1 MSSCLSLFPPK
12 EKLALQN
19 VSSPLWLDTLERKTV
34 SIFGVLRACFSC
46 FLLGLFI
53 FTPQSGNAQSSPKT
67 VLIASEGPIPQESQL
82 VRDLRKS
89 QDSLSATV
97 ILAAY
102 CEQQAKAGYADCHWT
117 DLKYSE
123 ESLSFVL
130 AVGPI
135 FILKSLQ
142 LQDLPPQYRQQA
154 GIDRLIR
161 KAKPL
166 QWPQVN
172 EALDL
177 VIDLYQNEGYPFA
190 AFRDLQLAYDPLGS
204 DTINTEVRYQFEPGP
219 LITVDSIFIKGNPR
233 EKDAFIHSL
242 TRYFPGDAYNQKRI
256 DEIPRILN
264 NSIYYEKV
272 GPPKISFTA
281 DESAYMT
288 IEVQRK
294 KAGKFDLLLGI
305 LPPVND
311 PDNRNQR
318 VQITGTVDV
327 LLVSPLRFGE
337 IIQLKYDKLTSTS
350 QQTDFQLVLPYLFRT
365 PLRLEASFNLLKQ
378 EEDFLNINAQAGGRY
393 AFSPFLSAQFY
404 YRTRD
409 TRLILENLNDT
420 TLSDLDQLDGNRQLL
435 GVGFQYENLDYRFNP
450 ASGWDAKLEIGIGR
464 RQVRQNVNLKPE
476 LYEGITLS
484 QSTREVDLSLKWYYS
499 VAPRHVIH
507 LANRTYWLDMDQIF
521 RNDQLQVG
529 GARSIRGF
537 NENAFLT
544 DFYTFF
550 TAEYRL
556 QLERNSFLFGF
567 ADYAYVQDRALGE
580 LVHPF
585 GFGLGMNYG
594 TPAGI
599 ISISYAIGTSENVP
613 FQPARGRIHIGLVN
627 QF

>member
-1 MSSCLSLFPPK
+1 MVLSLPLPLQSVVYPPLK
-12 EKLALQN
+12 GAGEGTDFQIN
-19 VSSPLWLDTLERKTV
+19 TV
-34 SIFGVLRACFSC
+34 YRLPFLLSC
-46 FLLGLFI
+46 FLVCLFT
-53 FTPQSGNAQSSPKT
+53 FLPYSGNAQSSWQVEH
-67 VLIASEGPIPQESQL
+67 VLIASERPITATKSL
-82 VRDLRKS
+82 IRDLRKS
-89 QDSLSATV
+89 QDSLSASI
-97 ILAAY
+97 ILTTY
-102 CEQQAKAGYADCHWT
+102 CEQQAKAGYADCHWE
-117 DLKYSE
+117 DLQLKGN
-123 ESLSFVL
+123 SLSL
-130 AVGPI
+130 KLELGAL
-135 FILKSLQ
+135 FIVESLQ

-154 GIDRLIR
+154 SIDRLVR
-161 KAKPL
+161 KAEPL
-166 QWPQVN
+166 QWPQIS
-172 EALDL
+172 EALDI

-190 AFRDLQLAYDPLGS
+190 AFRDLEINYTPLS
-204 DTINTEVRYQFEPGP
+204 PDTMATDIRYQFDPGP
-219 LITVDSIFIKGNPR
+219 LITVDSIFIQGNPR
-233 EKDAFIHSL
+233 EKETFIHSL

-272 GPPKISFTA
+272 GQPEISFTA

-288 IEVQRK
+288 LNVQRK
-294 KAGKFDLLLGI
+294 KAGKFDVLLGI

-318 VQITGTVDV
+318 VQVTGTVDI
-327 LLVSPLRFGE
+327 LLVSPLRLGE

-350 QQTDFQLVLPYLFRT
+350 QQTDLKLVLPYLFRT
-365 PLRLEASFNLLKQ
+365 PLRLEGSFNLLKQ

-409 TRLILENLNDT
+409 TRLILETLNDT
-420 TLSDLDQLDGNRQLL
+420 TLQDLDQLDGNRQLV
-435 GVGFQYENLDYRFNP
+435 GVGFKYENLDYRFNP
-450 ASGWDAKLEIGIGR
+450 ASGWDANLEIGLGR
-464 RQVRQNVNLKPE
+464 RQIRQNVNLSPE
-476 LYEGITLS
+476 LYEGININ

-521 RNDQLQVG
+521 RNDQRQVG

-537 NENAFLT
+537 NENAFFT

-580 LVHPF
+580 LLHPF
-585 GFGLGMNYG
+585 GVGLGMNYG

-599 ISISYAIGTSENVP
+599 ISISYAIGTSENLP

>member
-1 MSSCLSLFPPK
+1 M
-12 EKLALQN
+12 
-19 VSSPLWLDTLERKTV
+19 
-34 SIFGVLRACFSC
+34 
-46 FLLGLFI
+46 
-53 FTPQSGNAQSSPKT
+53 
-67 VLIASEGPIPQESQL
+67 
-82 VRDLRKS
+82 RKS
-89 QDSLSATV
+89 QDSLSASI
-97 ILAAY
+97 ILANY
-102 CEQQAKAGYADCHWT
+102 CEQQAKAGYADCHWE
-117 DLKYSE
+117 DLQLSQN
-123 ESLSFVL
+123 SLSFKL
-130 AVGPI
+130 EIGAV
-135 FILKSLQ
+135 FIVENLH
-142 LQDLPPQYRQQA
+142 LQDLPDQYRQQA
-154 GIDRLIR
+154 SIDRLVR

-166 QWPQVN
+166 QWPQIS

-190 AFRDLQLAYDPLGS
+190 AFHDLEIKYTPLS
-204 DTINTEVRYQFEPGP
+204 PDTMATDIRYQFDPGP

-233 EKDAFIHSL
+233 EKEAFIHSL

-272 GPPKISFTA
+272 GQPEISFTA

-288 IEVQRK
+288 LNVQRK
-294 KAGKFDLLLGI
+294 KAGKFDVLLGI

-318 VQITGTVDV
+318 VQVTGTIDI

-350 QQTDFQLVLPYLFRT
+350 QQTDLKLVLPYLFRT
-365 PLRLEASFNLLKQ
+365 PLRLEGSFNLLKQ

-409 TRLILENLNDT
+409 TRLILETLNDT
-420 TLSDLDQLDGNRQLL
+420 SLQDLDQLDGNRQLV
-435 GVGFQYENLDYRFNP
+435 GVGFKYENLDYRFNP
-450 ASGWDAKLEIGIGR
+450 ASGWDANLEIGLGR
-464 RQVRQNVNLKPE
+464 RQIRQNVNLSPE
-476 LYEGITLS
+476 LYEGININ
-484 QSTREVDLSLKWYYS
+484 QITREVDLSLKWYYS

-507 LANRTYWLDMDQIF
+507 LANQTYWLDMEQIF
-521 RNDQLQVG
+521 RNDQRQVG

-537 NENAFLT
+537 NENAFFT

-580 LVHPF
+580 LLHPF
-585 GFGLGMNYG
+585 GVGLGMNYG

>member
-1 MSSCLSLFPPK
+1 MAIPPCIPLRQRVAFAILRYPLSRL
-12 EKLALQN
+12 
-19 VSSPLWLDTLERKTV
+19 
-34 SIFGVLRACFSC
+34 C
-46 FLLGLFI
+46 FLLSF
-53 FTPQSGNAQSSPKT
+53 FFFSPTSGNAQSPQKAVIIESEADFPKRSN
-67 VLIASEGPIPQESQL
+67 LI
-82 VRDLRKS
+82 RDLRRS
-89 QDSLSATV
+89 PDSLSATLV
-97 ILAAY
+97 LSNY
-102 CEQQAKAGYADCHWT
+102 CEQRAKAGYADCHWT
-117 DLKYSE
+117 KLQFQDD
-123 ESLSFVL
+123 SL
-130 AVGPI
+130 
-135 FILKSLQ
+135 SLQ
-142 LQDLPPQYRQQA
+142 LNLGPVFLLGSFQLLDLPPQYRQQA
-154 GIDRLIR
+154 GIDRIVR

-166 QWPQVN
+166 QWSQIN
-172 EALDL
+172 EALGL
-177 VIDLYQNEGYPFA
+177 VVDIYQNEGYPFA
-190 AFRDLQLAYDPLGS
+190 AFRDLQMGYQTISQDSISS
-204 DTINTEVRYQFEPGP
+204 DISYQFEPGP

-233 EKDAFIHSL
+233 EKEAFIHSL

-272 GPPKISFTA
+272 GQPEISFTA
-281 DESAYMT
+281 DETAYMT
-288 IEVQRK
+288 LDVQRK

-305 LPPVND
+305 LPPIND
-311 PDNRNQR
+311 PDNRDQR
-318 VQITGTVDV
+318 VQITGTIDI

-337 IIQLKYDKLTSTS
+337 IIQLKYDKLTSSS

-365 PLRLEASFNLLKQ
+365 PLRLEGSFNFLKQ

-393 AFSPFLSAQFY
+393 AFNPFLSAQFY
-404 YRTRD
+404 YRVRD
-409 TRLILENLNDT
+409 TRLILETLDDT
-420 TLSDLDQLDGNRQLL
+420 TLQNLDQLDGNRQLV
-435 GVGFQYENLDYRFNP
+435 GVGFKYENLDYRFNP
-450 ASGWDAKLEIGIGR
+450 SSGWDANLEIGLGR
-464 RQVRQNVNLKPE
+464 RQVRQNIILPPE
-476 LYEGITLS
+476 LYEGININ
-484 QSTREVDLSLKWYYS
+484 QSTREVDFSLKWYYS

-537 NENAFLT
+537 NENAFFT

-567 ADYAYVQDRALGE
+567 ADYAYVLDRALGE
-580 LVHPF
+580 LTHPF
-585 GFGLGMNYG
+585 GIGLGMNYG